1 MKNQKNRSVILL
13 IGYHE
18 AQHRD
23 SRRKFEYTTI
33 MSEKLKSQKLENHED
48 GLRKL
53 LLMKNII
60 Y

>member
-1 MKNQKNRSVILL
+1 MKNQKNRSIILL

-23 SRRKFEYTTI
+23 SRRKFEYTNA
-33 MSEKLKSQKLENHED
+33 SEKLKSLKLENHEG

-53 LLMKNII
+53 FLMKNNT